1 MGGDEQGKSIHCF
14 VRFYR
19 NKSIAYKSIKNI
31 TKMIRFFWEK
41 RLILTKTKQEPSHK
55 MRWHGF
61 SSLRFI
67 SRGRQAEN
75 LASRAFMRRWRQATM
90 RVERRIILYLCAGF
104 PAHTV

>member
-41 RLILTKTKQEPSHK
+41 RLILTKTKPEPNERCSA
-55 MRWHGF
+55 
-61 SSLRFI
+61 LVLYY
-67 SRGRQAEN
+67 RGKDAKSEIKDCNGCILNTMNWTRILQAASKEN
-75 LASRAFMRRWRQATM
+75 HFPRADDQ
-90 RVERRIILYLCAGF
+90 
-104 PAHTV
+104 